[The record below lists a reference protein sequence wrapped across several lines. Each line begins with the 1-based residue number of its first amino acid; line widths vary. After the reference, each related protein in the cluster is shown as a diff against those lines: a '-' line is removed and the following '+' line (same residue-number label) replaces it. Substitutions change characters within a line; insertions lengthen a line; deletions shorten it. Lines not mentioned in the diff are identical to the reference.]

1 MDSLFPFLLNI
12 ISSLSSIFLEKWDD
26 IWTILEGQM
35 THETNAIYLQMR
47 WHPIQCWITRKNKR
61 RWQILFIIQ
70 NGWYIGWELVLL
82 LPIQRQGNRLMRP
95 CMGTVKINMLHN
107 KTLSQCLPWCPRLW
121 RSQPFQV
128 SANLDVPQV
137 LFCPWNKW
145 PPSISMDHRS
155 ELLISKWGNQTFKE
169 PNIAHG

>member
-1 MDSLFPFLLNI
+1 
-12 ISSLSSIFLEKWDD
+12 
-26 IWTILEGQM
+26 
-35 THETNAIYLQMR
+35 MR
-47 WHPIQCWITRKNKR
+47 WYMNDIGRPNDPWDQRNLFADEMASNTMLDNQEKQKEMTNSIHHTKWIIHWASKVS
-61 RWQILFIIQ
+61 
-70 NGWYIGWELVLL
+70 IGWELVLL

-95 CMGTVKINMLHN
+95 CMGTVKINMLHD

-121 RSQPFQV
+121 RSQPFRV